1 MQDIMTPEQVARYL
15 HLSTDT
21 IYRLIRGRRLA
32 ATCIGRSYR
41 VSRRDLE
48 AFLAANS
55 MRSEV
60 RQRMFKRVATI
71 REHNPGVDDDSL
83 MADLEQVDAT
93 RPSTI
98 TYPT

>member
-1 MQDIMTPEQVARYL
+1 MQDIMTPEQVAEYL

-32 ATCIGRSYR
+32 ATRIGRSYR
-41 VSRRDLE
+41 VPRGDLD

-55 MRSEV
+55 TRSEV
-60 RQRMFKRVATI
+60 RQRMFERVATI
-71 REHNPGVDDDSL
+71 RDANPDVTDDSVI
-83 MADLEQVDAT
+83 ADLEQVDAT